1 MALELVTLI
10 LDHHFFCWGGGCK
23 PRPRWPPGLFACKQ
37 FLVGKGSN
45 LTWWKLRGS
54 CFGLFCARTDTI
66 YVSTYLPSYLTIYP
80 SSYLILSYLILSYLI
95 LSYLKTSD
103 ALEDMFS
110 WPEVGAR
117 LILQAG
123 KKTESPQDFFPDP
136 VI

>member
-1 MALELVTLI
+1 MKALHLKAQLEVRIVALELVTLI

-95 LSYLKTSD
+95 LSYPFLSENFGCLGGYVFL
-103 ALEDMFS
+103 A
-110 WPEVGAR
+110 
-117 LILQAG
+117 
-123 KKTESPQDFFPDP
+123 
-136 VI
+136 